1 MKTKT
6 IQINKDKNGKIQYLT
21 EILPMIPTNTIL
33 YKTITGLGATYGEL
47 KAERNSIIIELN
59 LPVIAGKC
67 CDPKHKDDNLLGV
80 YEGVYTDDIIKYLEA
95 SKNKRIKI
103 LTTPESFWKIK
114 DAFEMMDMDIYTT
127 CFLLFDECHK
137 IVKDVDYRW
146 DVTLPFDDFFLFGE
160 KALVSATP
168 ITFSD
173 PRFDRENFQIIKLE
187 PAFEYKHPITL
198 IHTNNVLEQLK
209 RELSKLD
216 STICFFINSTDMIYS
231 FIKQLNIENESTVFC
246 ARKSVEK
253 LRNKGF
259 KHAFELWSKSKM
271 RKYNFFTSRF
281 YNALDIELDTKPTII
296 MITEVYFSE
305 YSMIDPNT
313 DAIQIIGRFRN
324 GIEHAYHIFNTNT
337 NFPVRTIAEIDGY
350 IAGCEDVYKKLKTLY
365 DCATTEGARDS
376 FRAALKIVPYNK
388 MLDKEGRKNYFAVDN
403 YKDEALL
410 KSCYNDRL
418 GVFNCYQSNKI
429 FDITHMQSTFLLSD
443 YERLKRDNKSVSLKE
458 KRKEIVRQL
467 ELLKGDDDTGLILEY
482 KSDLRKADPF
492 IYEAYE
498 VIGKEMIE
506 SLNYSVKQ
514 IREAIILKQL
524 REKTEGTEFIQLIK
538 NSFKIGNKYTLKY
551 IKEELIRIYKL
562 TNIRPKKAITG
573 RSIRDFFNVKECKIG
588 NSRALL
594 LVEPLI

>member
-21 EILPMIPTNTIL
+21 EVLPMIPTNTIL

-168 ITFSD
+168 ITFSE
-173 PRFDRENFQIIKLE
+173 PRFDRENFQIIKIE

-259 KHAFELWSKSKM
+259 KHVFELWSKSKM

-350 IAGCEDVYKKLKTLY
+350 IAGCEYVYKKLKTLY

-410 KSCYNDRL
+410 KSCYNNRL

-429 FDITHMQSTFLLSD
+429 FDITHIQSTFPLGD

-467 ELLKGDDDTGLILEY
+467 ELLKGDDDTELILGY
-482 KSDLRKADPF
+482 KNDLRKADPF
-492 IYEAYE
+492 ICEAYE

-538 NSFKIGNKYTLKY
+538 NSFKTGQKYTLRY
-551 IKEELIRIYKL
+551 IKQELIRIYKL

-573 RSIRDFFNVKECKIG
+573 QSIREFFHVKECKKG

>member
-6 IQINKDKNGKIQYLT
+6 IQINKGKNGKIQYLT
-21 EILPMIPTNTIL
+21 EVLPMIPTNTIL

-47 KAERNSIIIELN
+47 KAERNSIIIEPN

-67 CDPKHKDDNLLGV
+67 RDPKHKDDNLLGV
-80 YEGVYTDDIIKYLEA
+80 YDGIYTDDIIKYLEA

-114 DAFEMMDMDIYTT
+114 DAFEMMDMDIYAT

-173 PRFDRENFQIIKLE
+173 PRFDRENFQVIKLE

-198 IHTNNVLEQLK
+198 IYTNNVLELLK
-209 RELSKLD
+209 RELSKLN

-246 ARKSVEK
+246 AKKSVEK
-253 LRNKGF
+253 LRNKSF
-259 KHAFELWSKSKM
+259 KHAFEQWSKSKM

-324 GIEHAYHIFNTNT
+324 GIEHAYHIFNTST
-337 NFPVRTIAEIDGY
+337 NFPVRTITEIDGY

-388 MLDKEGRKNYFAVDN
+388 MLDKEGRKSYFKVDN

-410 KSCYNDRL
+410 KSCYNNRL
-418 GVFNCYQSNKI
+418 GVFNCYQNNKI
-429 FDITHMQSTFLLSD
+429 FDITYIQYTFPLGD
-443 YERLKRDNKSVSLKE
+443 YERLRRDNKSVSLKE

-482 KSDLRKADPF
+482 KNDLRKADPF
-492 IYEAYE
+492 ICEAYE

-524 REKTEGTEFIQLIK
+524 REKTEGIEFIQLIK
-538 NSFKIGNKYTLKY
+538 NSFKIGQKYTLKY
-551 IKEELIRIYKL
+551 IKQELIRIYKL
-562 TNIRPKKAITG
+562 AGVRPKKAITG
-573 RSIRDFFNVKECKIG
+573 QSIKDFYEIKACYCDKQRGFV
-588 NSRALL
+588 
-594 LVEPLI
+594 LVESKF

>member
-1 MKTKT
+1 
-6 IQINKDKNGKIQYLT
+6 
-21 EILPMIPTNTIL
+21 
-33 YKTITGLGATYGEL
+33 
-47 KAERNSIIIELN
+47 
-59 LPVIAGKC
+59 
-67 CDPKHKDDNLLGV
+67 
-80 YEGVYTDDIIKYLEA
+80 
-95 SKNKRIKI
+95 
-103 LTTPESFWKIK
+103 
-114 DAFEMMDMDIYTT
+114 
-127 CFLLFDECHK
+127 
-137 IVKDVDYRW
+137 
-146 DVTLPFDDFFLFGE
+146 
-160 KALVSATP
+160 
-168 ITFSD
+168 
-173 PRFDRENFQIIKLE
+173 
-187 PAFEYKHPITL
+187 
-198 IHTNNVLEQLK
+198 
-209 RELSKLD
+209 
-216 STICFFINSTDMIYS
+216 
-231 FIKQLNIENESTVFC
+231 
-246 ARKSVEK
+246 
-253 LRNKGF
+253 
-259 KHAFELWSKSKM
+259 M

-410 KSCYNDRL
+410 KSCYNNRL

-429 FDITHMQSTFLLSD
+429 FDITHIQSTFPLGD
-443 YERLKRDNKSVSLKE
+443 YERLKRDNKSVSFKE

-467 ELLKGDDDTGLILEY
+467 ELLEGDDDTGLILEY
-482 KSDLRKADPF
+482 KNDLRKADPF
-492 IYEAYE
+492 ICEAYE

-524 REKTEGTEFIQLIK
+524 REKTEGIEFIQLIK
-538 NSFKIGNKYTLKY
+538 NSFKIGQKYTLKY
-551 IKEELIRIYKL
+551 IKQELIRIYKL
-562 TNIRPKKAITG
+562 AGVRPKKAITG
-573 RSIRDFFNVKECKIG
+573 QSIKDFYEIKACYCGKQRGFV
-588 NSRALL
+588 
-594 LVEPLI
+594 LVESKF